1 MKITEKNIN
10 PKFETTE
17 SNLKKFDLTVT
28 LSNQLVDSIVEMDAM
43 PQKIYLYAIGHLDP
57 KNPPFNNTVKVSKK
71 ALFALMSSSSSSSK
85 HSRLKQVIEKL
96 HQQSVIKIQR
106 TKPNGKTEY
115 KVISPLEIT
124 EFNDFSDAVSIKF
137 SSSIMPLLTNLED
150 HFTQYTFDQVV
161 NLTSKYAISFFQ
173 LFTKDFNLYEANRD
187 NLTWSTKSLDRLKNP
202 VFSIADLRKKFSIEK
217 KYKAFRD
224 FERRVIKEPIAQL
237 NKYTDFKIDYELIK
251 KGHTYTNIKFLLT
264 RTMSVPVPYKQEQR
278 DPAYLKGAEDKTEKM
293 NQSYLK
299 AMNSKYTKL
308 LIKNFLISSAD
319 LCDLKL
325 MSRLQNK
332 VYPLYDRLSK
342 DRGFESVVNH
352 LSYVATHKE
361 DYTIK
366 NTVKYL
372 EKSITSYLPY
382 VNLYD

>member
-1 MKITEKNIN
+1 
-10 PKFETTE
+10 
-17 SNLKKFDLTVT
+17 
-28 LSNQLVDSIVEMDAM
+28 
-43 PQKIYLYAIGHLDP
+43 
-57 KNPPFNNTVKVSKK
+57 
-71 ALFALMSSSSSSSK
+71 
-85 HSRLKQVIEKL
+85 
-96 HQQSVIKIQR
+96 
-106 TKPNGKTEY
+106 
-115 KVISPLEIT
+115 
-124 EFNDFSDAVSIKF
+124 
-137 SSSIMPLLTNLED
+137 
-150 HFTQYTFDQVV
+150 
-161 NLTSKYAISFFQ
+161 
-173 LFTKDFNLYEANRD
+173 
-187 NLTWSTKSLDRLKNP
+187 
-202 VFSIADLRKKFSIEK
+202 IADLRKKFSIEK

>member
-1 MKITEKNIN
+1 
-10 PKFETTE
+10 
-17 SNLKKFDLTVT
+17 
-28 LSNQLVDSIVEMDAM
+28 
-43 PQKIYLYAIGHLDP
+43 
-57 KNPPFNNTVKVSKK
+57 
-71 ALFALMSSSSSSSK
+71 
-85 HSRLKQVIEKL
+85 
-96 HQQSVIKIQR
+96 
-106 TKPNGKTEY
+106 
-115 KVISPLEIT
+115 
-124 EFNDFSDAVSIKF
+124 
-137 SSSIMPLLTNLED
+137 
-150 HFTQYTFDQVV
+150 
-161 NLTSKYAISFFQ
+161 
-173 LFTKDFNLYEANRD
+173 
-187 NLTWSTKSLDRLKNP
+187 
-202 VFSIADLRKKFSIEK
+202 
-217 KYKAFRD
+217 
-224 FERRVIKEPIAQL
+224 
-237 NKYTDFKIDYELIK
+237 IDYELIK